1 MQTSKLF
8 NTLVAAIVLSGAS
21 STASHAADS
30 APKAQAPAK
39 TVVAANAA
47 AAVPDETITSSAKAA
62 LSADAQAATL
72 PVKVATQQGVVV
84 LSGDVPSAEAGDRVV
99 QIVASVSGVKE
110 IKNELKVLV
119 SSADKKKAAV
129 AYLDAWIKLPVYME
143 WVDDMVLGWMVDSA
157 VAALNKKYGQEWGL
171 TSKEAVA
178 KVAKA
183 EGVGK

>member
-21 STASHAADS
+21 ITASHAADS

-39 TVVAANAA
+39 TVVAANANAA

-110 IKNELKVLV
+110 IKNELKV
-119 SSADKKKAAV
+119 KAA
-129 AYLDAWIKLPVYME
+129 
-143 WVDDMVLGWMVDSA
+143 G
-157 VAALNKKYGQEWGL
+157 
-171 TSKEAVA
+171 
-178 KVAKA
+178 
-183 EGVGK
+183 

>member
-21 STASHAADS
+21 ITASHAADS
-30 APKAQAPAK
+30 APKAQAPAD

-72 PVKVATQQGVVV
+72 PVKVATKQGVVV

-110 IKNELKVLV
+110 IKNELKV
-119 SSADKKKAAV
+119 KAA
-129 AYLDAWIKLPVYME
+129 
-143 WVDDMVLGWMVDSA
+143 G
-157 VAALNKKYGQEWGL
+157 
-171 TSKEAVA
+171 
-178 KVAKA
+178 
-183 EGVGK
+183 